1 MRRLRTDKRVSQQF
15 LSGLT
20 DTGSVEKPGNGMDFE
35 TTSIREG
42 RAEIIVPKPD
52 YYRVSPNEYVPSK
65 APVFYNPLMKEN
77 RDFTVMVASVIRR
90 RVGYS
95 LCFGDSMA
103 GVGVRS
109 IRVVTEA
116 GWNEAYVNDSS
127 QRAFATIVM
136 NIRLNRLEERL
147 HASKMDANVFHVE
160 HSPRGSWFDM
170 LELDPFGTPVRFL
183 DTCFQ
188 AVKHGG
194 VLSVT
199 ATDTANLFGVHKRA
213 ARMLYG
219 VNVLKT
225 GFMREIGVR
234 VLLKAVAEAAAR
246 NERGIEPIVS
256 VTRRHYVKV
265 LVRVLKG
272 RKHAFKSVSQ
282 IRFLKLRRV
291 EKIYVPLGVVDVEE
305 GCEKDSLLL
314 GPLYTGQTYSREW
327 LEKMLLLKTENTF
340 ADKDVFKTLE
350 TLVSDDQKIV
360 GGIDLTGLASSL
372 HVNPPGRSLIIERLA
387 REGFTACR
395 SGFDNNCVRTDAGLE
410 ELVRIIRSL

>member
-1 MRRLRTDKRVSQQF
+1 M
-15 LSGLT
+15 
-20 DTGSVEKPGNGMDFE
+20 EKQGDGMDFE
-35 TTSIREG
+35 TIVIREG
-42 RAEIIVPKPD
+42 RAEIIVPKLD

-77 RDFTVMVASVIRR
+77 RDFTVIVANVIRR
-90 RVGYS
+90 GVGHR

-109 IRVVTEA
+109 IRVLTEA
-116 GWNEAYVNDSS
+116 EWDEAYANDVS

-136 NIRLNRLEERL
+136 NVKLNRLEDRM
-147 HASKMDANVFHVE
+147 HTSKTDANIFHVE
-160 HSPRGSWFDM
+160 HSLSGSRFDM

-265 LVRVLKG
+265 FVRVLKG

-291 EKIYVPLGVVDVEE
+291 EKIYEPIGVVDVES
-305 GCEKDSLLL
+305 CEKDFLLL
-314 GPLYTGQTYSREW
+314 GPLYTGQTCSREW
-327 LEKMLLLKTENTF
+327 LEKMLLQETEGTLIN
-340 ADKDVFKTLE
+340 KDVFRTLE
-350 TLVSDDQKIV
+350 TLISDDQKIV
-360 GGIDLTGLASSL
+360 GSIDLTGLASSL
-372 HVNPPGRSLIIERLA
+372 HVNPPPRSLIIERLVK
-387 REGFTACR
+387 EGFTACR
-395 SGFDNNCVRTDAGLE
+395 SGFDNNCVRTDAGLD

>member
-1 MRRLRTDKRVSQQF
+1 M
-15 LSGLT
+15 
-20 DTGSVEKPGNGMDFE
+20 EKPGDGMDFE
-35 TTSIREG
+35 TISIREG

-90 RVGYS
+90 GVGRG

-116 GWNEAYVNDSS
+116 GWDEAYVNDNS
-127 QRAFATIVM
+127 QRAFSIIVM
-136 NIRLNRLEERL
+136 NIKLNRLENRM
-147 HASKMDANVFHVE
+147 HASKMDANIFHVT
-160 HSPRGSWFDM
+160 HSIRGSRFDM
-170 LELDPFGTPVRFL
+170 LDIDPFGTPVRFL

-219 VNVLKT
+219 VNVFKT

-234 VLLKAVAEAAAR
+234 VLLKALADAAAR

-256 VTRRHYVKV
+256 ITRRHYVKV
-265 LVRVLKG
+265 FVRVLKG

-282 IRFLKLRRV
+282 IRFLKVRKF
-291 EKIYVPLGVVDVEE
+291 EKIYEPLGVVEVEE

-327 LEKMLLLKTENTF
+327 LEKMLLQKAEKTF
-340 ADKDVFKTLE
+340 VDRGVFRTLE

-372 HVNPPGRSLIIERLA
+372 HVNPPGRNLIIERLVK
-387 REGFTACR
+387 EGFAACR
-395 SGFDNNCVRTDAGLE
+395 SGFDNNCIRTNASHDDLI
-410 ELVRIIRSL
+410 RIIRSL

>member
-1 MRRLRTDKRVSQQF
+1 MDKRVSQQF
-15 LSGLT
+15 LRRWM
-20 DTGSVEKPGNGMDFE
+20 DTESVEKQGDETGFE
-35 TTSIREG
+35 TMRLREG
-42 RAEIIVPKPD
+42 RAEIIVPKLD

-77 RDFTVMVASVIRR
+77 RDFTVMVANVIKKESGR
-90 RVGYS
+90 S

-109 IRVVTEA
+109 IRVLTEA
-116 GWNEAYVNDSS
+116 GWDEAYVNDNS
-127 QRAFATIVM
+127 QRAFSIIVM
-136 NIRLNRLEERL
+136 NIKLNRLEDRM
-147 HASKMDANVFHVE
+147 HASKMDANIFHVT
-160 HSPRGSWFDM
+160 HSLRGSRFDM
-170 LELDPFGTPVRFL
+170 LDIDPFGTPIRFL

-219 VNVLKT
+219 VNVFKT

-234 VLLKAVAEAAAR
+234 VLLKALADAAAR

-256 VTRRHYVKV
+256 ITRRHYVKV
-265 LVRVLKG
+265 FVRVLKG

-282 IRFLKLRRV
+282 IRFLKVRRF
-291 EKIYVPLGVVDVEE
+291 EKIYVPLGVVEVEE

-314 GPLYTGQTYSREW
+314 GPLYSGQTYSREW
-327 LEKMLLLKTENTF
+327 LEEMLLQKAEKTF
-340 ADKDVFKTLE
+340 VDRDVFRTLE

-372 HVNPPGRSLIIERLA
+372 HVNPPGRNLIIERLVK
-387 REGFTACR
+387 EGFAACR
-395 SGFDNNCVRTDAGLE
+395 SGFDNNCIRTNASLD
-410 ELVRIIRSL
+410 ELTRIIRSL

>member
-1 MRRLRTDKRVSQQF
+1 M
-15 LSGLT
+15 
-20 DTGSVEKPGNGMDFE
+20 EKPGNEVDFE
-35 TTSIREG
+35 TMTIREG
-42 RAEIIVPKPD
+42 MVEVIVPKLD
-52 YYRVSPNEYVPSK
+52 YYRVSPNEYVPSR

-77 RDFTVMVASVIRR
+77 RDLTVLVANVIRR
-90 RVGYS
+90 EVERN

-109 IRVVTEA
+109 IRVLTEA
-116 GWNEAYVNDSS
+116 GWDEAYANDSS
-127 QRAFATIVM
+127 GRAFATIVM
-136 NIRLNRLEERL
+136 NARMNRLEDRL
-147 HASKMDANVFHVE
+147 HASKMDANIFHIA
-160 HSPRGSWFDM
+160 HSLSGNRFDM
-170 LELDPFGTPVRFL
+170 LDLDPFGTPVGFL
-183 DTCFQ
+183 DTCFH

-246 NERGIEPIVS
+246 SERGIDPIVS

-265 LVRVLKG
+265 FVKVLKG

-282 IRFLKLRRV
+282 IKFLKVRRIG
-291 EKIYVPLGVVDVEE
+291 KIYEPLGVVDVEE
-305 GCEKDSLLL
+305 IGNSDSLLL
-314 GPLYTGQTYSREW
+314 GPLYTGETYSREW
-327 LEKMLLLKTENTF
+327 IEKILLQKTEKTLV
-340 ADKDVFKTLE
+340 DKDVFKNLE
-350 TLVSDDQKIV
+350 ILVSDNQKII
-360 GGIDLTGLASSL
+360 GSIDLTGLASSL
-372 HVNPPGRSLIIERLA
+372 RVNPPSRSLIIERLLK
-387 REGFTACR
+387 EGFKACR
-395 SGFDNNCVRTDAGLE
+395 SGFDNNCIRTDAGLV